1 MGLTSE
7 GKKFKDILASKT
19 KVLYTVGEIPVGK
32 RPDTEFLVV
41 QNSHLTDLAA
51 DADVVLPST
60 PALESEGTIVDYL
73 GRLKEV
79 KKAVEP
85 AGESHSHAEI
95 FIGLAEAMGVSLKK
109 AKDTDVKKALKT
121 KVKTVFSPF
130 KKEKDLDIDAEKF
143 TEDINR
149 CAINW
154 SRLLWL
160 KETEKGVA
168 A

>member
-1 MGLTSE
+1 M
-7 GKKFKDILASKT
+7 I
-19 KVLYTVGEIPVGK
+19 GEVPVGK
-32 RPDTEFLVV
+32 RPDTKFLVV
-41 QNSHLTDLAA
+41 QGSHLTDLARE
-51 DADVVLPST
+51 ADVVLPST

-79 KKAVEP
+79 KRAIDP
-85 AGESHSHAEI
+85 AGESISHADI

-109 AKDTDVKKALKT
+109 AKDADVKKALKT
-121 KVKTVFSPF
+121 KVRASFNPF
-130 KKEKDLDIDAEKF
+130 KKEKDPDIDVEKF

-149 CAINW
+149 SAING